1 MVPDTVQP
9 IRISI
14 ALPVRSVDLALGLWC
29 RVAWCC
35 YTPED
40 LYRTGFSIAVR
51 GEIDDL
57 MIIDRTLQEMVGG
70 RFLSHSLKDLYR
82 LCYPL
87 S

>member
-1 MVPDTVQP
+1 MGST
-9 IRISI
+9 I
-14 ALPVRSVDLALGLWC
+14 ALPIRSFDPIRSVDLALGLWC

-35 YTPED
+35 YTPDD

-82 LCYPL
+82 D
-87 S
+87 